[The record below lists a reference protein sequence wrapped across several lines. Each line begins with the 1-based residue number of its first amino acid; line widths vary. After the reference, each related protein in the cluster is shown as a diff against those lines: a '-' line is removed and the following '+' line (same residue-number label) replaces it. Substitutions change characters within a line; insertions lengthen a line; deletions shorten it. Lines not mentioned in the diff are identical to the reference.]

1 MNVTSVNTI
10 SGTSYPSGNAPD
22 LSAIVDDTTGKYT
35 DAQKTLAF
43 QQREVRDQAVIG
55 PAFQKS
61 IGNGDS
67 TLPWRAALALL
78 NSLSPAEQN
87 SPRYAGTR
95 QEIMLAISTNDG
107 PSPWKSGPPG
117 VEQIQWGVPSS
128 TDTKAAAKESANWLK
143 FIKGQ
148 IQSASTATPVGTRVS
163 VVSADVH
170 PVTSVS
176 ATNVSA
182 ANDTSVAVDASTQPE
197 TADVPLGNGVDT
209 KA

>member
-1 MNVTSVNTI
+1 MNVTSVNTV
-10 SGTSYPSGNAPD
+10 SGTSYPSGNATNF
-22 LSAIVDDTTGKYT
+22 SAIVDDTTGKYT

-43 QQREVRDQAVIG
+43 QERQARDSAIII
-55 PAFQKS
+55 PASQQG
-61 IGNGDS
+61 IATGNG
-67 TLPWRAALALL
+67 TLVWRAALTLL

-148 IQSASTATPVGTRVS
+148 IQSARRAPLAGSTAAIRLRHVS
-163 VVSADVH
+163 DFPLRS
-170 PVTSVS
+170 
-176 ATNVSA
+176 
-182 ANDTSVAVDASTQPE
+182 QPR
-197 TADVPLGNGVDT
+197 TL
-209 KA
+209 